1 MCVCIYYNYY
11 EMRERISARK
21 DGPRRQN
28 AGERT
33 APVTRLAALTASSHG
48 GGGDLNAQNTCGANI
63 RVMKA

>member
-1 MCVCIYYNYY
+1 MCVYIIIIMKCESVYP
-11 EMRERISARK
+11 REK